1 MIKKI
6 TRVTKGF
13 SISKSF
19 WITYISFNYSHFFLH
34 DSLLTHLTVPN
45 KNLVY
50 IVWEKDSENRKHK
63 DKSRDFS
70 AFCKAFKGSV
80 SGKRQEKSFGSLLR
94 LRRSCFFHSFFPFT
108 SASVMRTFLILK
120 LFPSSPICCRFSL
133 NTVFTGLCYSSYHPW
148 TDWTDQEFKTN
159 PELEGLKDR
168 LNMMSQWIW
177 KWIYTMKNVTKP
189 VIKIA
194 FTQVNNCHVCFN
206 RCKCFYYANSNSRQ
220 VVHCMKWD
228 YKILS
233 LN

>member
-6 TRVTKGF
+6 THVTKGF

-80 SGKRQEKSFGSLLR
+80 SGKRQEKSFGSLLQ
-94 LRRSCFFHSFFPFT
+94 LRRSCFFHSFF
-108 SASVMRTFLILK
+108 FLHQCFSNEDFPDTQTVSFLSYLLSFFSK
-120 LFPSSPICCRFSL
+120 YCVYWTLLFQLPPMNWLNWPRIEDKPWAGRF
-133 NTVFTGLCYSSYHPW
+133 
-148 TDWTDQEFKTN
+148 K
-159 PELEGLKDR
+159 R
-168 LNMMSQWIW
+168 
-177 KWIYTMKNVTKP
+177 
-189 VIKIA
+189 
-194 FTQVNNCHVCFN
+194 
-206 RCKCFYYANSNSRQ
+206 
-220 VVHCMKWD
+220 
-228 YKILS
+228 
-233 LN
+233 